1 MSKQTKST
9 KIPLKNV
16 DQKLIELFEIS
27 RTNQR
32 SFRSG
37 AIPYKHYNLLALL
50 VSNLRPKKIL
60 ELGTGIGLTAIA
72 MSLACPDSW
81 IDSIDLG
88 ERNQKIAMTNAHNF
102 GVNINFI
109 CASFKDGLQGLEN
122 DYDLTFFDGFEANLS
137 EFTMLENHLK
147 IGGMM
152 ICANIWNNDEPN
164 PCFLQIQKGELYKN
178 FFYFDDTAIAIRI
191 G

>member
-9 KIPLKNV
+9 KIIPKSV
-16 DQKLIELFEIS
+16 DQKLAELFEMS

-32 SFRSG
+32 AFRSG
-37 AIPYKHYNLLALL
+37 ALPYKHYNLLALL
-50 VSNLRPKKIL
+50 VSNSQPKKIL

-72 MSLACPDSW
+72 MSLASPDST
-81 IDSIDLG
+81 IDSVDLG
-88 ERNQKIAMTNAHNF
+88 ERNQRIAAENTKNF
-102 GVNINFI
+102 GVNVNFI
-109 CASFKDGLQGLEN
+109 CASFRDGLESLAN
-122 DYDLTFFDGFEANLS
+122 DYDLVFFDGFEANLS
-137 EFTMLENHLK
+137 EFTMLESHLK

-152 ICANIWNNDEPN
+152 VCANIWNNSEDN
-164 PCFLQIQKGELYKN
+164 PCFIQMQKSELYKN